1 MVTLTLTLTLTLP
14 LTLTLTPAQPREC
27 EREAL
32 QARRRHQAHG
42 ERAQLL
48 GKRRLMR
55 SEPTEPSIHFTVGFR
70 SDFPHSSSA
79 RA

>member
-1 MVTLTLTLTLTLP
+1 MLTLTLTLTLTIPLP
-14 LTLTLTPAQPREC
+14 LPLTPAQPREC

-55 SEPTEPSIHFTVGFR
+55 SEPSIHFTVGFR